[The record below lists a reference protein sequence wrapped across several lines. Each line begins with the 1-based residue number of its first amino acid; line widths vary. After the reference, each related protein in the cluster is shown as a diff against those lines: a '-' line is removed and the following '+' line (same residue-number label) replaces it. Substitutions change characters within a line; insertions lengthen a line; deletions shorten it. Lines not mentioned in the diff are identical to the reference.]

1 MEKFEYYIKEIHPS
15 DFFNSEFD
23 IVKNLKKKFK
33 DLSFI
38 SKGDKIVIKGNQ
50 DEVLKSCIILDSL
63 IFFIKKNEDINEN
76 NILEIIN
83 GNADKLLKY
92 ENGRVILYGV
102 NKKKIKAHTLNQ
114 IKLVESFE
122 RNDMV
127 FAIGP
132 AGTGKTYTGIAIAVK
147 ALKSKIVK
155 RIILTRPAVE
165 AGENLGFLPG
175 DLKDKLDPFMQPLY
189 DALKEMI
196 PNEKLEDYIKR
207 GIIEIAPL
215 AYMRGRTLDN
225 AFVIL
230 DEGQNTTHNQMKMF
244 LTRMGKNAKFMITG
258 DPGQIDLPRSA
269 ISGLKEANLILQ
281 NIEGIDIVYLD
292 DKDVIRHKVVK
303 KIIDAYKKTEHANW
317 WVKYY

>member
-1 MEKFEYYIKEIHPS
+1 MKEIFLEKFEYFIKEIHPS
-15 DFFNSEFD
+15 DFFNSEFE
-23 IVKNLKKKFK
+23 ILLNLKKKFK
-33 DLSFI
+33 DLKFNER
-38 SKGDKIVIKGNQ
+38 GDKLLIEGDNDAI
-50 DEVLKSCIILDSL
+50 LKVCVILDSL
-63 IFFIKKNEDINEN
+63 IYFIKKNENINEA
-76 NILEIIN
+76 NILDILN
-83 GNADKLLKY
+83 GKGDKLLQS

-114 IKLVESFE
+114 IKLVESFDK
-122 RNDMV
+122 NDMV
-127 FAIGP
+127 FAVGP

-147 ALKSKIVK
+147 ALKSKTVK

-175 DLKDKLDPFMQPLY
+175 DLKDKLDPYMQPLY

-196 PNEKLEDYIKR
+196 PTEKLEDYIKR

-258 DPGQIDLPRSA
+258 DPGQIDLPRSS

-281 NIEGIDIVYLD
+281 NIDGIDIVYLD

-303 KIIDAYKKTEHANW
+303 KIIDAYKKTEHAN
-317 WVKYY
+317 

>member
-1 MEKFEYYIKEIHPS
+1 MEKFEYFIKEIHPS
-15 DFFNSEFD
+15 DFFNSELE
-23 IVKNLKKKFK
+23 ILLNLKKKFK
-33 DLSFI
+33 DLKFNER
-38 SKGDKIVIKGNQ
+38 GDKLLIEGDNDTI
-50 DEVLKSCIILDSL
+50 LKVCVILDSL
-63 IFFIKKNEDINEN
+63 IYFIKKNENINEA
-76 NILEIIN
+76 NILDILN
-83 GNADKLLKY
+83 GKGDKLLQS

-114 IKLVESFE
+114 IKLVESFDK
-122 RNDMV
+122 NDMV
-127 FAIGP
+127 FAVGP

-147 ALKSKIVK
+147 ALKSKTVK

-175 DLKDKLDPFMQPLY
+175 DLKDKLDPYMQPLY

-196 PNEKLEDYIKR
+196 PTEKLEDYIKR

-258 DPGQIDLPRSA
+258 DPGQIDLPRSS

-303 KIIDAYKKTEHANW
+303 KIIDAYKKTEHAN
-317 WVKYY
+317 

>member
-1 MEKFEYYIKEIHPS
+1 LGYKI
-15 DFFNSEFD
+15 
-23 IVKNLKKKFK
+23 KNLKKKFK
-33 DLSFI
+33 ELKFI
-38 SKGDKIVIKGNQ
+38 SKGDKLIIEGQSDEIIK
-50 DEVLKSCIILDSL
+50 VCVILDNL
-63 IFFIKKNEDINEN
+63 IYFIKKNENINES
-76 NILEIIN
+76 NIIEILN
-83 GNADKLLKY
+83 GNGDKLLQS

-175 DLKDKLDPFMQPLY
+175 DLKDKLDPYMQPLY

-196 PNEKLEDYIKR
+196 PVEKLEDYIKR

-244 LTRMGKNAKFMITG
+244 LTRMGKSAKFMITG

-269 ISGLKEANLILQ
+269 ISGLKEANIILQ

-303 KIIDAYKKTEHANW
+303 KIIEAYKKTEHAN
-317 WVKYY
+317 

>member
-33 DLSFI
+33 DLNFI
-38 SKGDKIVIKGNQ
+38 SKGDKIIIEGNQ
-50 DEVLKSCIILDSL
+50 DAVLKSCIILDSL

-122 RNDMV
+122 INDMV

-196 PNEKLEDYIKR
+196 PKEKLEDYIKR

-303 KIIDAYKKTEHANW
+303 KIIDAYKKTEHAN
-317 WVKYY
+317 

>member
-15 DFFNSEFD
+15 DFFNREFD

-33 DLSFI
+33 DLNFI
-38 SKGDKIVIKGNQ
+38 SKGDKIVIEGNQ

-122 RNDMV
+122 INDMV

-175 DLKDKLDPFMQPLY
+175 DLQDKIDPYLKPIY
-189 DALKEMI
+189 DALEDMI
-196 PNEKLEDYIKR
+196 PIQKMKKFIENKT
-207 GIIEIAPL
+207 IEIAPL
-215 AYMRGRTLDN
+215 AYMRGRTLKN
-225 AFVIL
+225 AFILL
-230 DEGQNTTHNQMKMF
+230 DEAQNTTKSQLKMF
-244 LTRMGKNAKFMITG
+244 LTRLGENSKMIVTG
-258 DPGQIDLPRSA
+258 DISQIDLKKDQS
-269 ISGLKEANLILQ
+269 SGLIDAKNKLQ
-281 NIEGIDIVYLD
+281 DINGIGFTLLD
-292 DKDVIRHKVVK
+292 SSDVLRHKLVK
-303 KIIDAYKKTEHANW
+303 KILDKYKK
-317 WVKYY
+317 